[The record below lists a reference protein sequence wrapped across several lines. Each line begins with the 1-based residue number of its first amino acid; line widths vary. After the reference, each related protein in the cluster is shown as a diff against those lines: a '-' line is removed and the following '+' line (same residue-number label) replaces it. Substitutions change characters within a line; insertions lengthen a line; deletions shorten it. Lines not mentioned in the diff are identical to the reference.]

1 MTYNIVIVLGIQC
14 NNLLHVYIT
23 NDYHNKF
30 KYLSHH
36 MVTIIFLAMRTFK
49 IYSLSNSV
57 QICNTVILTTVTVLY
72 MVSKEEKKPAE
83 KYFWKIFTVKEL

>member
-1 MTYNIVIVLGIQC
+1 MTYNLVIVLGIQC

-49 IYSLSNSV
+49 IYSLSNC

>member
-49 IYSLSNSV
+49 IYSLSNCQIYIQFSSV
-57 QICNTVILTTVTVLY
+57 QSLSHV
-72 MVSKEEKKPAE
+72 
-83 KYFWKIFTVKEL
+83 